1 MESDPVTTMKT
12 SLSLFLVILS
22 TAALALAQPGPY
34 TPRAGSAERKG
45 IMDAARIPV
54 EAEFKKNIV
63 FKVNHLKVE
72 DQWAFMIAI
81 PQQPDGKPAYVG
93 TKYEAQAKAGF
104 FSNLVC
110 VLLRK
115 QNSKWKIVTYS
126 IGPTDVVYEDWDRKY
141 KAPSAIFKPTS

>member
-1 MESDPVTTMKT
+1 MKT
-12 SLSLFLVILS
+12 TLSLFLAILS
-22 TAALALAQPGPY
+22 TAALVPAQSGPH

-45 IMDAARIPV
+45 IMDAARVPV
-54 EAEFKKNIV
+54 ETEFKKKVV

-72 DQWAFMIAI
+72 DQWAFMIAV
-81 PQQPDGKPAYVG
+81 PEQEDGKPAYVG

-115 QNSKWKIVTYS
+115 HNSKWKIVTYS

-141 KAPSAIFKPTS
+141 KAPSAIFNTTG

>member
-1 MESDPVTTMKT
+1 MKT
-12 SLSLFLVILS
+12 TLSLFLAILS
-22 TAALALAQPGPY
+22 TASLAPAQSGPY
-34 TPRAGSAERKG
+34 TPRAGSVERKG

-54 EAEFKKNIV
+54 EAEFKKKIV
-63 FKVNHLKVE
+63 FKVDHLKVD
-72 DQWAFMIAI
+72 DQWAFMVAI
-81 PQQPDGKPAYVG
+81 PQQQDGKPAYVG
-93 TKYEAQAKAGF
+93 TPYEARWKAGG

-115 QNSKWKIVTYS
+115 QNSKWRIVTYS